1 MPSLTA
7 NSIGTIYP
15 TNLDHGLFLKDE
27 TNMKINETATSP
39 SSCQEILRRF
49 VGHEDTV
56 PFSQVATLDTSSTTH
71 LVPYFSA
78 DCIQEDTCTYI
89 CNFCT
94 EEFMC

>member
-1 MPSLTA
+1 MPSW
-7 NSIGTIYP
+7 NHID
-15 TNLDHGLFLKDE
+15 LDRGLFLKDE

-49 VGHEDTV
+49 VGHDDTL
-56 PFSQVATLDTSSTTH
+56 PFSRVATLDTFNTTH
-71 LVPYFSA
+71 LVSYFSA
-78 DCIQEDTCTYI
+78 DCYQEDTCRCI